1 MVSDPRIRT
10 MSRPDD
16 EKPLPSAEEIN
27 AYLEL
32 SAARTKKRLP
42 LAIGTTGA
50 PQAPARERKLRVAGA
65 RIEAAAPLALGAEL
79 GTTSPPADA
88 AADLTKKPAGG

>member
-1 MVSDPRIRT
+1 

-32 SAARTKKRLP
+32 SAARTKKRLT
-42 LAIGTTGA
+42 LAFGTTGA
-50 PQAPARERKLRVAGA
+50 PKVPARERQLRVAGA
-65 RIEAAAPLALGAEL
+65 RVEAAAPAVLGDDV
-79 GTTSPPADA
+79 GTAPTPAA
-88 AADLTKKPAGG
+88 VGATKKPADG

>member
-1 MVSDPRIRT
+1 
-10 MSRPDD
+10 MSHPDD

-42 LAIGTTGA
+42 LALGSAGA
-50 PQAPARERKLRVAGA
+50 PKAPARERKLRVAGA
-65 RIEAAAPLALGAEL
+65 KLEAAAPAALGADP
-79 GTTSPPADA
+79 GTASAPAEAPTPP
-88 AADLTKKPAGG
+88 KKPAGS